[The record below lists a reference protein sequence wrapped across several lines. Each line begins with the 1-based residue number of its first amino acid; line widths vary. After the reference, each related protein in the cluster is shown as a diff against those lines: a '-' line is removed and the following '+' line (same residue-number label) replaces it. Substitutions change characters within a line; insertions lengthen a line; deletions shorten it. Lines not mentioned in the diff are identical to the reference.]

1 MHVFSALTAVPE
13 TRKTSILDRGLGG
26 LVMGMI
32 ICGSLAFSVG
42 GAFMKASNGLTTF
55 TPTLVVLLS
64 FVLGASLLTRAVTQ
78 ANMSTTVI
86 VGLGFEAV
94 LTVLIGF
101 LFLGDRVSIG
111 QALGM
116 MLVLSGV
123 ALVKV
128 AG

>member
-1 MHVFSALTAVPE
+1 
-13 TRKTSILDRGLGG
+13 
-26 LVMGMI
+26 MGMI
-32 ICGSLAFSVG
+32 ICGSVAFSIG

-55 TPTLVVLLS
+55 TPTLIVLLS
-64 FVLGASLLTRAVTQ
+64 FVLGAGLITRAVTG
-78 ANMSTTVI
+78 ANLSTTIVI
-86 VGLGFEAV
+86 GLGFEAI

-101 LFLGDRVSIG
+101 LFLGDRVSVG

-116 MLVLSGV
+116 TLVLSGV